1 MQMILDAM
9 NYPPIQAQRRQEK
22 KQEYALVFVNS
33 GKSFKVR
40 EDKRANS
47 GTVIMGHHDVKLG
60 LGIVLTR
67 EGSVLSFV
75 LYNLRTAQTLK
86 QLRSRI
92 ENNYANYHHIFRVSS
107 DEKLLLC
114 YHESRTDIEVRR
126 LNTLKQRGSLDLI
139 QICKKF
145 NLLERF
151 NQIRF
156 SLDFDSITHLGKI
169 VVMLA
174 SKLIL
179 VKKEALDQAEVL
191 FDCADSNAK
200 EILMGVRYNSEQRV
214 LLVTGMKSFFVFGFN
229 STGLSCSRAI
239 FCNQFGRSI
248 RLLGWDPK
256 EEIILIAQRIMGN
269 KENYHLIDYHASDP
283 VFVEFLRGQSLMG
296 TYYDSKNHR
305 LFFIET
311 RADQRK
317 DVRIV
322 SFKDFREVFG
332 LDEQ

>member
-1 MQMILDAM
+1 
-9 NYPPIQAQRRQEK
+9 
-22 KQEYALVFVNS
+22 
-33 GKSFKVR
+33 
-40 EDKRANS
+40 
-47 GTVIMGHHDVKLG
+47 
-60 LGIVLTR
+60 
-67 EGSVLSFV
+67 
-75 LYNLRTAQTLK
+75 
-86 QLRSRI
+86 
-92 ENNYANYHHIFRVSS
+92 
-107 DEKLLLC
+107 
-114 YHESRTDIEVRR
+114 
-126 LNTLKQRGSLDLI
+126 
-139 QICKKF
+139 
-145 NLLERF
+145 
-151 NQIRF
+151 
-156 SLDFDSITHLGKI
+156 
-169 VVMLA
+169 MLA

-191 FDCADSNAK
+191 FDCEGSNAK